1 MNERQHR
8 STWLHTESSFV
19 RTHPHRPFIQK
30 MVGCRLNA
38 VLFKLHRT
46 GSVGRRLPTS
56 KPFQES
62 GKRRCK
68 CLLSPRVL
76 CCMVC
81 QRDVVLQSTPC
92 SCKLCVCVCAEPTA
106 VLHKKT
112 HPPAP
117 RKPIWTK
124 YPIRGGRVW
133 SAGSYAA
140 CAASCILSCAGVCLE
155 RGGDYLQ
162 GQTGT
167 RVMRPSSSAVDH
179 PAKSIR
185 PGSQCMCRLLGLSQ
199 LQESG
204 TYELKFCC
212 SPPTEGSVASC
223 VRQSLPSMYAMP
235 AMLSPSLRVH
245 RTLTHHCSC
254 FMGQK
259 SLVGRAFLHPP
270 NPPCEASALAPC
282 VHGRMGDGLRP
293 YIVCKLIETGRAVCV
308 CVWRGACAACIKV
321 GLASG

>member
-92 SCKLCVCVCAEPTA
+92 SCKLCVCVCVPNRPRFFT
-106 VLHKKT
+106 
-112 HPPAP
+112 
-117 RKPIWTK
+117 RKP
-124 YPIRGGRVW
+124 
-133 SAGSYAA
+133 
-140 CAASCILSCAGVCLE
+140 
-155 RGGDYLQ
+155 
-162 GQTGT
+162 T
-167 RVMRPSSSAVDH
+167 RPPRE
-179 PAKSIR
+179 
-185 PGSQCMCRLLGLSQ
+185 SQSGLSTRFGVDECG
-199 LQESG
+199 L
-204 TYELKFCC
+204 L
-212 SPPTEGSVASC
+212 A
-223 VRQSLPSMYAMP
+223 
-235 AMLSPSLRVH
+235 AMLRV
-245 RTLTHHCSC
+245 
-254 FMGQK
+254 QPA
-259 SLVGRAFLHPP
+259 AFCRVL
-270 NPPCEASALAPC
+270 
-282 VHGRMGDGLRP
+282 
-293 YIVCKLIETGRAVCV
+293 V
-308 CVWRGACAACIKV
+308 CVWKGAGTIYRDRQGRGSCARLLQQWIILRKV
-321 GLASG
+321 SAQALSVCVGFWDYRSYRNQEPMS